1 MFTLEELRKID
12 VEKIKKELNDTE
24 KTLYKARFEVRT
36 GQSKDHHVI
45 NVNKRYIAKMK
56 TLLTER
62 KEEKTAPASTTPQS
76 EAKHQEPKPVTAPK
90 KIKKTKAPKKA

>member
-12 VEKIKKELNDTE
+12 VEKIKKELTDTE
-24 KTLYKARFEVRT
+24 KTLYKARFGVRT

-56 TLLTER
+56 TVLTER
-62 KEEKTAPASTTPQS
+62 MPRLGEQMPKASSPEPA
-76 EAKHQEPKPVTAPK
+76 AQEPKKAKVT
-90 KIKKTKAPKKA
+90 KKATKKA